1 LFILCFNPIFPSFG
15 GLRKILSK
23 PKHLKNKWQHV
34 SFHSQTA
41 KHHMTKRIHISHS
54 AFNKTKA
61 VELQSLTKR
70 IFQLADLFTY
80 LNIKK
85 GKQSKSSL
93 AFFSGMPQGANY
105 HKRTRDSTFIVLFLP
120 MEAGIQS
127 T

>member
-1 LFILCFNPIFPSFG
+1 
-15 GLRKILSK
+15 
-23 PKHLKNKWQHV
+23 
-34 SFHSQTA
+34 
-41 KHHMTKRIHISHS
+41 MTKRIHISHS

-93 AFFSGMPQGANY
+93 AFFFSWDTIGRKLSQKDKGF
-105 HKRTRDSTFIVLFLP
+105 STFIVLFLP